1 MNEEFDEGDLDAI
14 LQTEG
19 AWAESEDETLRR
31 RAATWKRLAKVLW
44 RERKLDLLE
53 VQLVRMN
60 DRLERDLHALAI
72 ANKWHRDYNTAN
84 GERLRLEEECAS
96 LRKEINELELE
107 FLDLRAKLDLCEFAE
122 TQTTKMKPSLRER
135 AIEGALDFF
144 VRMLK

>member
-1 MNEEFDEGDLDAI
+1 MNEELDNSDLDAI

-72 ANKWHRDYNTAN
+72 ANKWHQDYNTAN
-84 GERLRLEEECAS
+84 GERLRLEEECAR
-96 LRKEINELELE
+96 LKEELE
-107 FLDLRAKLDLCEFAE
+107 DAKLDFEELSRWIR
-122 TQTTKMKPSLRER
+122 MKPVEKPSARER
-135 AIEGALDFF
+135 LVDGALDFF
-144 VRMLK
+144 VRMFK